1 MLVNEYGIRKIKF
14 ELKITMLRLRNK
26 PEDDMTGMW
35 GSGNITTEEPRN
47 SAFQGTERFHA
58 LLREC
63 LIAILLYS

>member
-35 GSGNITTEEPRN
+35 GGGNITICKLEDQKFSP
-47 SAFQGTERFHA
+47 
-58 LLREC
+58 
-63 LIAILLYS
+63 